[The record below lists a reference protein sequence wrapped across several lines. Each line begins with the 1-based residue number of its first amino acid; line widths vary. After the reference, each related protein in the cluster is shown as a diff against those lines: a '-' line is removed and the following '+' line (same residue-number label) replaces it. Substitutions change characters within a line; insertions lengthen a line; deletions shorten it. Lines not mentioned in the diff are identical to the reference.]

1 MSVSTR
7 NKTAALLAVFGGVL
21 LFIGGSIGMVG
32 FLSELE
38 KIILNILGEENAMVE
53 TIFWILIL
61 IAALGGISVIIG
73 GLLIYK
79 SHIISGKFL
88 IALGAGIGIIGL
100 FIGLISALYQGK
112 GDAFFGWLTTSFV
125 GIGIV
130 LSIVA
135 RLLAK
140 RSSADNKKD
149 NKSKKRR

>member
-21 LFIGGSIGMVG
+21 LFLGGSIGMVG

-38 KIILNILGEENAMVE
+38 KIVYNILGEQNAIVE
-53 TIFWILIL
+53 TIFWILIF

-88 IALGAGIGIIGL
+88 ITLGAGIGIIGL
-100 FIGLISALYQGK
+100 IIGLISALYQGK
-112 GDAFFGWLTTSFV
+112 EIMYFSWITTSFV

-130 LSIVA
+130 FSIIA

-140 RSSADNKKD
+140 RSSDDSRKD
-149 NKSKKRR
+149 KKSKQRR